1 MNTTNININ
10 SNIFN
15 EEPTIYDQDFEDQA
29 MMAMQDIGLPEDE
42 AEAMLDDYLYMFG
55 L

>member
-1 MNTTNININ
+1 MDDYNNTIELEDD
-10 SNIFN
+10 N
-15 EEPTIYDQDFEDQA
+15 EVLDKDFEEQA
-29 MMAMQDIGLPEDE
+29 LAVMQDIGLPEDE